1 MTFQEERRN
10 TFHTLD
16 HVYANAFRIPDFDFR
31 KDRYVI
37 FSDLHRCDKKGND
50 DFKVNEMIYC
60 YALAM
65 YYQKGYTLVLN
76 GDIEEGMEA
85 DYPAITREY
94 QDTAYAMERRFVDE
108 HRYLRILGNHDLEWS
123 DPAAVAQF
131 LSPYLG
137 AIQVHEAVLLGDQI
151 FMLHGHQ
158 GAPPES
164 PFERFIVRYVWRY
177 LQRWGLTKPLLPILQ
192 KYQLVYDRAATN
204 NVIRGNR
211 DKLLY
216 EWANQ
221 KKLLLIAGHT
231 HRTMFKSFSRIGQI
245 RDKIERITNM
255 EDSLTLQFLK
265 PALLEKLTSILSES
279 REELARDKSANRL
292 GPAPVPCYFNSGCCV
307 YKDGITGIELDR
319 GSIRLI
325 KWEISETTCE
335 CKELLKRNSDLFI
348 TIERKIYHSDDL
360 GNILNAIRRPGD
372 EQGA

>member
-1 MTFQEERRN
+1 MSFQEERRN
-10 TFHTLD
+10 TFRTLE
-16 HVYANAFRIPDFDFR
+16 HVYSNAFRIPDYDFR

-37 FSDLHRCDKKGND
+37 FSDVHRCDKKGND

-60 YALAM
+60 YALAV

-85 DYPAITREY
+85 DYPAIAQQY
-94 QDTAYAMERRFVDE
+94 QDSVYALERRFADE
-108 HRYLRILGNHDLEWS
+108 HRYVRILGNHDIEWQNQ
-123 DPAAVAQF
+123 DAVNRF

-137 AIQVHEAVLLGDQI
+137 AIQVHEAVLLGDRI
-151 FMLHGHQ
+151 LMLHGHQ
-158 GAPPES
+158 GAPQES
-164 PFERFIVRYVWRY
+164 KLDRFIIRYIWRY

-231 HRTMFKSFSRIGQI
+231 HRTMFKSFSRLGQI
-245 RDKIERITNM
+245 NEKIERINNM
-255 EDSLTLQFLK
+255 EDSLTLRYLK
-265 PALLEKLTSILSES
+265 PALIEKLTSILNES

-292 GPAPVPCYFNSGCCV
+292 GQTPIPCYFNSGCCV
-307 YKDGITGIELDR
+307 YTDGITGIELDR
-319 GSIRLI
+319 GTIRLI

-335 CKELLKRNSDLFI
+335 CKESLKRNSDLFV
-348 TIERKIYHSDDL
+348 TIERKIYQSDDL
-360 GNILNAIRRPGD
+360 GAILNAIQQSD
-372 EQGA
+372 ADAEA